1 MKKRTSPRN
10 EAAKARSQVSAYLA
24 KLPAESRRR
33 LKKIR
38 ADIRAVAPG
47 ATDAFSYGIPGTKL
61 DGQTLVW
68 YGAFRNHT
76 SLFPMTAGI
85 RRKNAAALK
94 SYKTSAGTVQ
104 FPLDEPLPSGLIK
117 RLVRQRAA
125 EVRAAARK
133 KSKKG

>member
-1 MKKRTSPRN
+1 LKKRTSPRN